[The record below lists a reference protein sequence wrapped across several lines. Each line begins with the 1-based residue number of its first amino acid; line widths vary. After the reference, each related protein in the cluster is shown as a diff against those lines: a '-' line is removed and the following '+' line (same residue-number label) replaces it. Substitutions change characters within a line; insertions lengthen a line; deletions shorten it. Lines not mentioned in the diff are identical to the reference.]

1 MRGSLERR
9 WVNRR
14 GHKWKNELVVA
25 QKLKTLSTLYS
36 IPMPGDNQR
45 SYNVGANFR
54 DANTATSQSR
64 TLELVGNE
72 TRQWHGWTRTLGVH
86 ALSGT
91 FTVGKR
97 GGEPDSAPGIEHGHS
112 RSEEHTSELK
122 SLMRISYSVSCLKNN
137 KHLY

>member
-72 TRQWHGWTRTLGVH
+72 TRQ
-86 ALSGT
+86 
-91 FTVGKR
+91 
-97 GGEPDSAPGIEHGHS
+97 
-112 RSEEHTSELK
+112 RSEEHTSELQ
-122 SLMRISYSVSCLKNN
+122 SLMRTPYAVFCLKKKKQTKCATHS
-137 KHLY
+137 KH